1 MTKKKGYS
9 NLNRFT
15 EHSHPTR
22 EEAGSVKDKNG
33 KELWAGD
40 EGFME
45 GLAEKQGFEFVDL
58 TEEVE

>member
-1 MTKKKGYS
+1 MTKKKDYC

-22 EEAGSVKDKNG
+22 EEAGAVKDKNG
-33 KELWAGD
+33 KQLWAGD

-45 GLAEKQGFEFVDL
+45 ALAEEQGFEFVDE
-58 TEEVE
+58 TKEAK